1 MEAEQPPWVTL
12 GDSRVWPNL
21 ERDFPGIYP
30 VFKRLAGTME
40 KVFNRNI
47 EFTNRC
53 MAVYSTGRLACEDF
67 VEIAFLAEHG
77 YGFAALKLLRG
88 IYERTVV
95 GRYIASNPD
104 EAERFHD
111 YNVIDAQKFSNRASG
126 VYGSDWNPR
135 IDPDRQ
141 KEYEAARKEFK
152 YEPCSQCGRPPQD
165 SFTRLSL
172 PAMARTIKSPDR
184 EVIRLRDGTEKEIT
198 PEDAYLICAAMP
210 NAHIHASMWSFFQR
224 LKKAGDGFIWN
235 LDQGYQAEFAL
246 SSAHSNIPTVFEA
259 QNDFFDLS
267 LHQEIKDR
275 KRDWHSIWKPGNSK
289 PSRAKREQQANQTDD
304 ERTS

>member
-1 MEAEQPPWVTL
+1 
-12 GDSRVWPNL
+12 
-21 ERDFPGIYP
+21 
-30 VFKRLAGTME
+30 
-40 KVFNRNI
+40 
-47 EFTNRC
+47 
-53 MAVYSTGRLACEDF
+53 
-67 VEIAFLAEHG
+67 
-77 YGFAALKLLRG
+77 
-88 IYERTVV
+88 
-95 GRYIASNPD
+95 
-104 EAERFHD
+104 
-111 YNVIDAQKFSNRASG
+111 
-126 VYGSDWNPR
+126 
-135 IDPDRQ
+135 
-141 KEYEAARKEFK
+141 
-152 YEPCSQCGRPPQD
+152 
-165 SFTRLSL
+165 
-172 PAMARTIKSPDR
+172 
-184 EVIRLRDGTEKEIT
+184 
-198 PEDAYLICAAMP
+198 MP